1 MLRVVPDRMV
11 GYASRDQIE
20 RVGTS

>member
-1 MLRVVPDRMV
+1 MLRVVPVRMV